1 MVVRVA
7 GGEDE
12 MSVVVE
18 WKTGGGE
25 SGGEGGGEGS
35 DGGLLG

>member
-7 GGEDE
+7 DGQDE

-25 SGGEGGGEGS
+25 SGGEGGGKGS
-35 DGGLLG
+35 DSDLLG